1 MHHRGHRRKRME
13 HAAHRL
19 GAPLLVDRVPDALVV
34 LDESFPVMAGG
45 MMRRVPAMI
54 AEVVNDHVV
63 AIEQPPPERKVA
75 VDRKP
80 VAMTEH
86 KARAARDAMAAQP
99 DNRAILHDC

>member
-1 MHHRGHRRKRME
+1 ME
-13 HAAHRL
+13 HAGHRL
-19 GAPLLVDRVPDALVV
+19 GAPSLADRMPDAFVV
-34 LDESFPVMAGG
+34 DDESFPMMVRG
-45 MMRRVPAMI
+45 MMRLVLAMI

-86 KARAARDAMAAQP
+86 QARAARDAMAAQP
-99 DNRAILHDC
+99 DNRAILHDRLEDR